1 MVIIIGGAM
10 DNSALSSDC
19 TGQKIHCILQ
29 KIDANN
35 QEKES
40 KERPNTAGTASI
52 YPNSCVST
60 TNEISHVKENPFSL
74 FLQGQRGQ
82 PICDRKNELAPS
94 FFNASSSTYQSLAP
108 SR

>member
-1 MVIIIGGAM
+1 MTRMVIIIGAM
-10 DNSALSSDC
+10 DNSALSRDC

-60 TNEISHVKENPFSL
+60 TNEISHVKENPSSI
-74 FLQGQRGQ
+74 FLQGQ
-82 PICDRKNELAPS
+82 PICDRKNELITS
-94 FFNASSSTYQSLAP
+94 FLNASSSTHQSL
-108 SR
+108 